1 MPPDRQPQPVPAW
14 KPRSTR
20 TPRAPAAGRTRRD
33 GGTRTA
39 RRRRVLRGAGIR
51 AATAALLL
59 GGAAPAMSQ
68 GVNWYTVELI
78 VFAHTDAS
86 HLDDEVWLH
95 QPGLPPIDES
105 VELVDAAGIALDG
118 EPAAG
123 GSSAPRTFQLVGPSH
138 HRLSGV
144 YDRLQSS
151 PDYRPL
157 LHIAWRQPGLS
168 KRRARHARVQGFVSD
183 ASASEGSSTGPRSR
197 LVIDGTVRLHFRRFI
212 HLDADLLYYRDAPPP
227 PSHADG
233 SAVPSPTPSLT
244 GAGAGPPPSSTDAP
258 PSPSRVVDGAAVVVS
273 PLPSESSLAASAAAE
288 GQSSG
293 SPARVS
299 VPGTP
304 EGRRWSADDGP
315 PVAYRMT
322 ASRRMRR
329 GELHYLDHPLF
340 GVLIVVTR

>member
-1 MPPDRQPQPVPAW
+1 MV
-14 KPRSTR
+14 
-20 TPRAPAAGRTRRD
+20 
-33 GGTRTA
+33 
-39 RRRRVLRGAGIR
+39 RRRRALRSACIR

-59 GGAAPAMSQ
+59 GGAVAAESQ

-86 HLDDEVWLH
+86 LLDDEVWLED
-95 QPGLPPIDES
+95 PGLPPIDES

-123 GSSAPRTFQLVGPSH
+123 GSSASRTFRLVGPSH
-138 HRLSGV
+138 YRLSGV
-144 YDRLQSS
+144 YGRLQSS

-168 KRRARHARVQGFVSD
+168 KRRARHARVQGFVND
-183 ASASEGSSTGPRSR
+183 ASASQGSSAGPRSR

-227 PSHADG
+227 PSHAQG
-233 SAVPSPTPSLT
+233 RTAPSSTPSLPAAAV
-244 GAGAGPPPSSTDAP
+244 GQPPSSTDAP
-258 PSPSRVVDGAAVVVS
+258 TSPSSVEDGDAVVVS
-273 PLPSESSLAASAAAE
+273 PLPSESSLGTSAAAGGE
-288 GQSSG
+288 SPGSS
-293 SPARVS
+293 
-299 VPGTP
+299 

-340 GVLIVVTR
+340 GVVILVTR

>member
-1 MPPDRQPQPVPAW
+1 M
-14 KPRSTR
+14 
-20 TPRAPAAGRTRRD
+20 
-33 GGTRTA
+33 A
-39 RRRRVLRGAGIR
+39 RRLRALRGAGIR
-51 AATAALLL
+51 VATAAALLL
-59 GGAAPAMSQ
+59 GGAVPAESQ

-78 VFAHTDAS
+78 VFAHTDVS

-95 QPGLPPIDES
+95 DPGLPPIDES

-123 GSSAPRTFQLVGPSH
+123 GISASHAFRLVGPSH
-138 HRLSGV
+138 YRLSGV
-144 YDRLQSS
+144 YGRLQSS

-168 KRRARHARVQGFVSD
+168 KRRARHAHVQGFVHD
-183 ASASEGSSTGPRSR
+183 ASASQGSSTGPKSR

-227 PSHADG
+227 PSHAHG
-233 SAVPSPTPSLT
+233 RTAPSSPPSLPA
-244 GAGAGPPPSSTDAP
+244 AGVGQPPSSTDAP
-258 PSPSRVVDGAAVVVS
+258 ASPSPVEDGDAVVVS
-273 PLPSESSLAASAAAE
+273 PLPSDSSLAASAAAGGE
-288 GQSSG
+288 PPGSS
-293 SPARVS
+293 
-299 VPGTP
+299 

-340 GVLIVVTR
+340 GAVILVTR

>member
-1 MPPDRQPQPVPAW
+1 MEDAAHPDAAGALRGAHAKRW
-14 KPRSTR
+14 GHADGAA
-20 TPRAPAAGRTRRD
+20 PRAR
-33 GGTRTA
+33 
-39 RRRRVLRGAGIR
+39 RGAGIR

-95 QPGLPPIDES
+95 EPGLPPLDES

-123 GSSAPRTFQLVGPSH
+123 GSAPYTFRLVEPSH
-138 HRLSGV
+138 YRLSGV
-144 YDRLQSS
+144 YGRLQSS

-183 ASASEGSSTGPRSR
+183 APASEGSSPGPGSR
-197 LVIDGTVRLHFRRFI
+197 LVIDGTLRLHFRRFV

-233 SAVPSPTPSLT
+233 LTVPSPTPSLPGT
-244 GAGAGPPPSSTDAP
+244 GAGPPPSSTDAP
-258 PSPSRVVDGAAVVVS
+258 PSPGRVVDGDAVVVS
-273 PLPSESSLAASAAAE
+273 PLPGESSLAASAAAE
-288 GQSSG
+288 GGAPG
-293 SPARVS
+293 SPARAS
-299 VPGTP
+299 VPGMP

-340 GVLIVVTR
+340 GAVILVTR